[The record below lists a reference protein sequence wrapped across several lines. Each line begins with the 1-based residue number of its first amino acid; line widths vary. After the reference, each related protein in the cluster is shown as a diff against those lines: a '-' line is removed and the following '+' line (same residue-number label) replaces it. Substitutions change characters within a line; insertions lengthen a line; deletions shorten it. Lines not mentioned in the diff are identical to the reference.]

1 MKKMLSIALL
11 AICTMWVLPA
21 SAQSKLRFGFEGG
34 LNVTK
39 ASLSTD
45 VFNSSNRMGFY
56 IGPKVKFTLPIVGLG
71 VDVAALYD
79 HRESKLESATAGSE
93 TFKQE
98 NVIVPVD
105 VRYTLGI
112 GNTAGIYFAAGPQL
126 GFNVGDES
134 FSWTD
139 KASYERTFQ
148 FKKSNFSFNLGGGI
162 ILNHWEITARYNI
175 PISKTADVE
184 SVGNVAEGVKDK
196 FNSKSNTWQIGLAY
210 YF

>member
-1 MKKMLSIALL
+1 MKKMLSMAMLAACTLL
-11 AICTMWVLPA
+11 ALPA
-21 SAQSKLRFGFEGG
+21 SGQSKLRFGFEGG

-45 VFNSSNRMGFY
+45 VFESSNRVGFF
-56 IGPKVKFTLPIVGLG
+56 IGPKAKFTLPIIGLG

-79 HRESKLESATAGSE
+79 HRESKLESSSAGTE
-93 TFKQE
+93 TFRQE
-98 NVIVPVD
+98 NVIVPID

-112 GNTAGIYFAAGPQL
+112 GSLVGVYFAAGPQF
-126 GFNVGDES
+126 GFNVGDDS

-139 KASYERTFQ
+139 KSSYERTFQ
-148 FKKSNFSFNLGGGI
+148 LKKSNFSFNLGGGI
-162 ILNHWEITARYNI
+162 TLSHLEVTARYNI
-175 PISKTADVE
+175 PLSKTAEVT
-184 SVGNVAEGVKDK
+184 SVGNVANGVQEK

>member
-1 MKKMLSIALL
+1 MALL
-11 AICTMWVLPA
+11 AACILLALPA
-21 SAQSKLRFGFEGG
+21 SGQSKLRFGFEGG

-56 IGPKVKFTLPIVGLG
+56 IGPKLKFTLPIIGLG
-71 VDVAALYD
+71 VDVGALYD
-79 HRESKLESATAGSE
+79 QRESKLESSTAGSE

-98 NVIVPVD
+98 NVIVPVT
-105 VRYTLGI
+105 VRYTMGI
-112 GNTAGIYFAAGPQL
+112 GNIAGIYLAAGPQL

-148 FKKSNFSFNLGGGI
+148 LKKSNFSFNLGGGI
-162 ILNHWEITARYNI
+162 ILNHIEINARYNI
-175 PISKTADVE
+175 PLSKTAEVT
-184 SVGNVAEGVKDK
+184 SVSNVAEGVQDN